1 MPLLF
6 GQPYFGNV
14 FASLKQL
21 SPERYM
27 LVPGYPDVEVKT
39 SRSMPEGAIQDME
52 EILRELD
59 RAIII
64 PGHRFDIGGVRRM
77 VRILLGVNPDD
88 DDVLDGDSE

>member
-14 FASLKQL
+14 FARLKQL

-39 SRSMPEGAIQDME
+39 SRSMPEGAIQDMME
-52 EILRELD
+52 EILRELG
-59 RAIII
+59 
-64 PGHRFDIGGVRRM
+64 GHSWEEIAALRDEGV
-77 VRILLGVNPDD
+77 I
-88 DDVLDGDSE
+88 